1 MTERPPLVYSLLC
14 AYVPFSLY
22 GFRHPGVVV
31 VFVVARVLSG
41 LLVIDAPSSKVSR
54 NKIKLPPPAASPL
67 HLASDAGVPPPY
79 RPRSGR
85 RGSISGSLLADLHS
99 GGCSDALAPI
109 WVVASSL
116 SLNVLLCYHL
126 HLVVAVSDADV
137 IPGSTLYFGGCSD
150 ALTRACRR
158 GTP

>member
-67 HLASDAGVPPPY
+67 HLASDAGVPPPL
-79 RPRSGR
+79 PPQIWPAWKHLWISLG
-85 RGSISGSLLADLHS
+85 GS
-99 GGCSDALAPI
+99 AL
-109 WVVASSL
+109 WWL
-116 SLNVLLCYHL
+116 
-126 HLVVAVSDADV
+126 
-137 IPGSTLYFGGCSD
+137 F
-150 ALTRACRR
+150 
-158 GTP
+158 

>member
-67 HLASDAGVPPPY
+67 HLASDAGVPPPPTAPDLAGVEASLDLS
-79 RPRSGR
+79 RRICIMVVVLTLSPPSG
-85 RGSISGSLLADLHS
+85 LL
-99 GGCSDALAPI
+99 
-109 WVVASSL
+109 
-116 SLNVLLCYHL
+116 
-126 HLVVAVSDADV
+126 
-137 IPGSTLYFGGCSD
+137 
-150 ALTRACRR
+150 RARCR
-158 GTP
+158 